1 MEILILMLCLL
12 PTAYILFIAK
22 KFKKSSSNLPPG
34 PRPLPIIG
42 NLHLLGAKPHKSLA
56 KLAQTHGPIMTLKQ
70 GQVTAIVISS
80 APAAKLVLQKHDH
93 LFANRFVPKA
103 FQTSDIEKF
112 SVAWTSLSP
121 KWRHLRKVPN
131 SLIFSKQK
139 MDANGDLMHQKVEE
153 LIADARRKCTI
164 GEPML
169 IGEAAFKSSLNVL
182 SKMILSI
189 DFADGE
195 SETAR
200 EFKKVFR
207 ERMELAGTPNLVDFF
222 PLLERFDPQ
231 RIRARIIPNNLKIL
245 TMFDRMIDER
255 LARRAEE
262 SSVFENR
269 DVLDNLL
276 NLMQDSNDDLTR
288 DDIIHLLLDLFVAGT
303 DTTSSTL
310 EWAMTEVLRNPEI
323 LTKAKSE
330 LERVTNKGK
339 PIQDEEVEL
348 LPYLQ
353 AIINETLRL
362 HPPTPLLLPRKNFE
376 PVELN
381 GYTIPKGAQV
391 VVNAW
396 AIGRDPGAWEN
407 PERFEPERFLGLS
420 NVSFVG
426 GNFEL
431 IPFGGGRRICP
442 GLSLAVKMLQL
453 MLGSLVNCFEW
464 KLEDGQCPEDI
475 DMDEKFGITLSK
487 THPLKAVPLPI

>member
-1 MEILILMLCLL
+1 
-12 PTAYILFIAK
+12 
-22 KFKKSSSNLPPG
+22 
-34 PRPLPIIG
+34 
-42 NLHLLGAKPHKSLA
+42 
-56 KLAQTHGPIMTLKQ
+56 
-70 GQVTAIVISS
+70 
-80 APAAKLVLQKHDH
+80 
-93 LFANRFVPKA
+93 
-103 FQTSDIEKF
+103 
-112 SVAWTSLSP
+112 
-121 KWRHLRKVPN
+121 
-131 SLIFSKQK
+131 
-139 MDANGDLMHQKVEE
+139 
-153 LIADARRKCTI
+153 
-164 GEPML
+164 
-169 IGEAAFKSSLNVL
+169 
-182 SKMILSI
+182 
-189 DFADGE
+189 
-195 SETAR
+195 
-200 EFKKVFR
+200 
-207 ERMELAGTPNLVDFF
+207 MELAGTPNLVDFF

-262 SSVFENR
+262 GSVFENR

-323 LTKAKSE
+323 LTRAKSE
-330 LERVTNKGK
+330 FERVTNKGK

-396 AIGRDPGAWEN
+396 AIGRDPGTWEN